1 MAATVRTMARRSAP
15 RPPGLAPPPAR
26 ILSRSDIVSVM
37 DCAAY
42 LEAVEAGFRAY
53 ASDDAVAPPPM
64 HVARSNGG
72 FHAKGAFIALDR
84 GYIAIKVNGNFPA
97 NPRERSLPTIQGA
110 VLLFDACCG
119 SLLAVMDSIE
129 ITLRRTAAA
138 SALAA
143 RYLARDD
150 ARSIAICGCG
160 EQGRAQ
166 LAALAGVTR
175 LHRAIAWDIDY
186 KKAQAFAQEMACRIP
201 IEVRAVEDVRDATRG
216 SDIIVT
222 ATTAQTPFLTRD
234 CVAAGTFVA
243 AVGADNPSKSELAP
257 DLLAASTVVVDA
269 LAQCA
274 VMGDLH
280 HAIDAGLIAAG
291 DVYAELGDLVLGRT
305 RGRIDARQITV
316 FDSTGVGIQDAAS
329 AAWIYRRAVER
340 NVGTMIAL
348 GALNDAA

>member
-1 MAATVRTMARRSAP
+1 
-15 RPPGLAPPPAR
+15 
-26 ILSRSDIVSVM
+26 
-37 DCAAY
+37 
-42 LEAVEAGFRAY
+42 
-53 ASDDAVAPPPM
+53 
-64 HVARSNGG
+64 
-72 FHAKGAFIALDR
+72 
-84 GYIAIKVNGNFPA
+84 
-97 NPRERSLPTIQGA
+97 
-110 VLLFDACCG
+110 
-119 SLLAVMDSIE
+119 MDSIE

-257 DLLAASTVVVDA
+257 DLLAASTIVVDA

-291 DVYAELGDLVLGRT
+291 DVYAELGDLVLGRK